1 MRKLP
6 QGVSLVEGTESV
18 GWREG
23 CEEIRAP
30 NSGSIHVTDEFGWLS
45 ICVSSFFLLPSTFQ
59 QVE

>member
-23 CEEIRAP
+23 YEGRGGRAGGQEIRAP

-45 ICVSSFFLLPSTFQ
+45 I
-59 QVE
+59 